1 MASGA
6 SAPPLT
12 ESAVRALL
20 DDTPPTG
27 PLPGV
32 FLVLP
37 NREDGSGLRALGTL
51 IRVRAGGF
59 MVALPD
65 LGEVAEF
72 LQSLT
77 SEEGAEDLIAMYTTE
92 VEMETM
98 RGRGLQ
104 VGPCLLADVLWA
116 SVGHF
121 KKGHPLRNPSAY
133 EVLRFTQGG
142 TACRPRR
149 PALLACSE
157 QWIHEIMD
165 DDTAGDYVTGEDEM
179 WPEHA
184 ASLEDPLSPGED
196 VAAMQRRI
204 TQLEAAL
211 QARPPPPPGG
221 TFAQASRSGP
231 APPRGVLFGGS
242 PASSHQVPP
251 QDAVERLRA
260 LAGVAPVRLGAHE
273 RATREQRPERI
284 LESLQQ
290 EAGLEAAEPAELE
303 EGIAE
308 LEAAVSDPLQRML
321 VLQMKQMAL
330 LTRQQT
336 QRQPLDPLAAALA
349 GGSDG
354 QNTGSGSVK
363 GCAAREAYLKVMQDH
378 GKVAM
383 VVMDHAC
390 RELGL
395 ESSQVGPGLMKEYI
409 EKKCPL
415 GDNRLLTQQAYLW
428 AFAWETGFRL
438 NDVVLMG
445 VASRGLLFI
454 DQAATD
460 YGKTNLAWLLTAL
473 PDLQFS
479 IVQRNRHRQSLTPYS
494 RLASASWVGANVAFM
509 KDLDY
514 LETKIKSTN
523 NFSLTKDDKGGGE
536 DTAPTQRKTPWK
548 PKRKKKE
555 ESDAS

>member
-92 VEMETM
+92 VEMETI

-104 VGPCLLADVLWA
+104 VGPCLLADVLWTF
-116 SVGHF
+116 VGHF

-133 EVLRFTQGG
+133 EVLHFTQGG

-179 WPEHA
+179 WPEPA

-204 TQLEAAL
+204 TQLEAVL

-231 APPRGVLFGGS
+231 APPRGVLFGGL

-290 EAGLEAAEPAELE
+290 EAAEPAELE
-303 EGIAE
+303 EGITE
-308 LEAAVSDPLQRML
+308 LEAAVSDPLQRTL

-473 PDLQFS
+473 PDPQFS